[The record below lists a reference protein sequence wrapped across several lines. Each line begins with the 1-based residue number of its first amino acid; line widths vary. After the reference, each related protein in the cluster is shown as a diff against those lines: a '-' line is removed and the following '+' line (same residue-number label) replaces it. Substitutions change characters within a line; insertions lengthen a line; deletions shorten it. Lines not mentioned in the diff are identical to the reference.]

1 MPWLLILPAGLPF
14 QDVSGW
20 EGADWFAGE
29 GKTPAVDK
37 LTFNR
42 ENWFPNWESEH
53 RACREAAA
61 AIDMSFMSKF
71 LVVVCTP
78 LSLSLSLSLY
88 PPFHIFSA
96 SPYLPVAERCI
107 F

>member
-1 MPWLLILPAGLPF
+1 MWVSILFLW

-29 GKTPAVDK
+29 GKTPVFEK

-42 ENWFPNWESEH
+42 ESWFPLWEAEH
-53 RACREAAA
+53 KACREGVV

-71 LVVVCTP
+71 LVVVR
-78 LSLSLSLSLY
+78 
-88 PPFHIFSA
+88 
-96 SPYLPVAERCI
+96 LPVLATLFGMYNELYCLI
-107 F
+107 